1 MLLLLEYTHLYK
13 YYPLSSKG
21 HSVSVT
27 GKHIPDFADQLTAAA
42 KVKVFHNDHHDVSA
56 NAFATKTMPLNP
68 VIPNFNTFGGS
79 VDYKF
84 K

>member
-1 MLLLLEYTHLYK
+1 MPLEYTRLYK
-13 YYPLSSKG
+13 YYPLFSNR
-21 HSVSVT
+21 HSLSVT
-27 GKHIPDFADQLTAAA
+27 GKHIPDFADQLTASGRMN
-42 KVKVFHNDHHDVSA
+42 VFHNDHHDLSA

-68 VIPNFNTFGGS
+68 EIPNFNTYGGG